1 VTTSTPARERLRLG
15 GRTVREHAARGSVVN
30 AAFLI
35 GLSALGLVRGFIL
48 AGLLEP
54 RDYGVW
60 GMLVVALG
68 TVLFLRQAG
77 IGDKF
82 VQQDEPDQELAFQKA
97 FTLELAFNGL
107 FALVLAAVVPVA
119 ALVYGRGE
127 MVAPGLALIV
137 LLPAAALQAPLWI
150 HYRRMDFARQRTLQ
164 AVEPVVGFLVAI
176 ALALA
181 GAGYWSFVVAIVAG
195 AWTTSAL
202 AVWTSPHP
210 LRLRYERGTLR
221 TYVTFSWPLLVAG
234 GSALVMIQAAMIA
247 TTRHLGV
254 AAAGAVALATTVAQ
268 FADRVDA
275 IVSDTIYPAICA
287 VRGRTDLLYE
297 SFVKTNRLSLMW
309 AVPFGVGLAL
319 FASDLVRFAL
329 GERWHGAVPLL
340 QAFGATAA
348 LGHLG
353 FNWAGYFRAR
363 GETRPLA
370 VYALAGCLVFLAA
383 GLPLLLRYGL
393 DGLAAGLALVAVTS
407 VACRAW
413 FLRRLFPGFR
423 MIAHAGR
430 AIAPTVPAVA
440 AVLLLR
446 AAEAGPR
453 GAGAAG
459 AELVLYAAVTVAATL
474 LLERALVRETVGYL
488 RGGLSAIPQRTPNS
502 V

>member
-1 VTTSTPARERLRLG
+1 
-15 GRTVREHAARGSVVN
+15 
-30 AAFLI
+30 
-35 GLSALGLVRGFIL
+35 
-48 AGLLEP
+48 LLEP

-107 FALVLAAVVPVA
+107 FALVLAAVVPIA

-234 GSALVMIQAAMIA
+234 G
-247 TTRHLGV
+247 G
-254 AAAGAVALATTVAQ
+254 ALAPRLQLGRLLPRA
-268 FADRVDA
+268 RRDA
-275 IVSDTIYPAICA
+275 PA
-287 VRGRTDLLYE
+287 R
-297 SFVKTNRLSLMW
+297 RL
-309 AVPFGVGLAL
+309 
-319 FASDLVRFAL
+319 
-329 GERWHGAVPLL
+329 
-340 QAFGATAA
+340 
-348 LGHLG
+348 
-353 FNWAGYFRAR
+353 RAR
-363 GETRPLA
+363 GLPRLPGGRA
-370 VYALAGCLVFLAA
+370 AAALA
-383 GLPLLLRYGL
+383 LRPRRPRGRPRPRRG
-393 DGLAAGLALVAVTS
+393 DQ
-407 VACRAW
+407 
-413 FLRRLFPGFR
+413 RRLPR
-423 MIAHAGR
+423 L
-430 AIAPTVPAVA
+430 VPAA
-440 AVLLLR
+440 AVPR
-446 AAEAGPR
+446 VSDDRPR
-453 GAGAAG
+453 GAGHRADRARRGRRAPAAG
-459 AELVLYAAVTVAATL
+459 GRGGPARRRRRGR
-474 LLERALVRETVGYL
+474 RAGPL
-488 RGGLSAIPQRTPNS
+488 RGGDGRRHAAPGACAGARDGRLPARRTLSNSPANAQQRLRAAGKGGGRPPTREEPPHVLPAS
-502 V
+502 SRRPRRHHPHPRDRRARRRRAHPPARRAGQVHRDALPRLDVRRPDRRLPGRRR